1 MTRKDGREPGALRT
15 IAIETG
21 VLKFPEGS
29 VMLKCGETHV
39 LCTASVDESVP
50 EFLRGTGKGW
60 VTAEYAMHPRATP
73 RRETREGR
81 KTGGVPGRSQEIQ
94 RLIGRALRSVVALE
108 KLGERTVA
116 VDCDV
121 LQADG
126 GTRTASITG
135 GFVALAC
142 ALSNVRAR
150 GLLKKPVLRDSV
162 AAVSVGI
169 VKGEVVLDLPYVE
182 DSTAEVDMNVVQTGK
197 GMLVEVQGT
206 AEGAVFSR
214 EMLDRMMDLAASGNA
229 ELARLQLAALE
240 AAGARWADLLVPA

>member
-1 MTRKDGREPGALRT
+1 MTRKDGRAPEALRSIT
-15 IAIETG
+15 IETG

-29 VMLKCGETHV
+29 VLLKCGDTHV

-50 EFLRGTGKGW
+50 EFLRGSGKGW

-73 RRETREGR
+73 RREHREGR
-81 KTGGVPGRSQEIQ
+81 KAGGISGRSQEIQ
-94 RLIGRALRSVVALE
+94 RLIGRALRSIVALE
-108 KLGERTVA
+108 RLGERTIA

-126 GTRTASITG
+126 GTRTAAITG
-135 GFVALAC
+135 GFVALGA
-142 ALSNVRAR
+142 ALANLKGR
-150 GLLKKPVLRDSV
+150 GLLKRPVLRDSV

-169 VKGEVVLDLPYVE
+169 VKGQVVLDLPYVE
-182 DSTAEVDMNVVQTGK
+182 DSAADVDMNVVQTGQ

-214 EMLDRMMDLAASGNA
+214 ALLDQMMDLAAAGNA
-229 ELARLQLAALE
+229 ELGRMQQAALE
-240 AAGARWADLLVPA
+240 RAGVRWADLVVT

>member
-1 MTRKDGREPGALRT
+1 MTRKDGRTAEALRSVV
-15 IAIETG
+15 IETG
-21 VLKFPEGS
+21 VLKYPEGS
-29 VMLKCGETHV
+29 VLVRCGDTHV

-50 EFLRGTGKGW
+50 DFLRGAGKGW
-60 VTAEYAMHPRATP
+60 ITAEYAMHPRATP
-73 RRETREGR
+73 RREAREGR
-81 KTGGVPGRSQEIQ
+81 KAGGVSGRSQEIQ
-94 RLIGRALRSVVALE
+94 RLIGRALRSVVQLDRV
-108 KLGERTVA
+108 GERTIA

-135 GFVALAC
+135 GWVALALAVQHLC
-142 ALSNVRAR
+142 GR
-150 GLLKKPVLRDSV
+150 GVLKRPVLRDSV

-182 DSTAEVDMNVVQTGK
+182 DSAADVDMNVVQTGR

-214 EMLDRMMDLAASGNA
+214 PMLDRMMDLAAAGNA
-229 ELARLQLAALE
+229 ELSRLQLAALE
-240 AAGARWADLLVPA
+240 RAGLAVGALWIA